1 MNSISMI
8 HDRQRRKEALWG
20 QGGQSC
26 LLRELEPSWPQIGP
40 LFPLQSRHSE
50 ASTNR
55 ALPASPLPIQTHSP
69 QCSRVICSKFKTALF
84 CSKPFNSTMKVLH
97 YLSMAIFLP
106 LSASLS
112 LTPMAHATL
121 IFRFLKQNESL
132 LLHGLYKTILFIWNP
147 LAPTLFDFWISAEM
161 SFLHY
166 LPNCFYFCLP
176 H

>member
-8 HDRQRRKEALWG
+8 HDKQRRKEVLRG

-26 LLRELEPSWPQIGP
+26 LRRELEPSWPQIGP
-40 LFPLQSRHSE
+40 LLPFQSRHSE

-69 QCSRVICSKFKTALF
+69 QCSRVISKFKTALF

-97 YLSMAIFLP
+97 HLSMAIFLP
-106 LSASLS
+106 PSAPLS

-121 IFRFLKQNESL
+121 IFQFLKQNESL

-147 LAPTLFDFWISAEM
+147 LAPTLFDFWISAVI
-161 SFLHY
+161 SPLFT
-166 LPNCFYFCLP
+166 
-176 H
+176 